1 MGRGGSGSAQTRRG
15 SPRRAGARDIA
26 LTDAPTGDSERAGAA
41 RGPSG
46 RVAFV
51 QAQTRTTLAVALAF
65 VVATAIALVIPHH
78 TGWWLPLHLFLAG
91 ALLLAISA
99 ATQFF
104 AVTWAAGPPASNR
117 TAGAQR
123 WLLATSVL
131 LLVASRELRWPR
143 GLAALGGAGV
153 IVSLLLLGVSLRR
166 TVLAGVQRRF
176 DGALDTYLCALLAGA
191 IGSALGIAM
200 ATGLSG
206 SAVPRVRAAHL
217 TLNLLG
223 LVGLVIV
230 ATLPFFTATQARV
243 KMSPRADRRA
253 QGVLLGWL
261 SAALATTTF
270 GFLSG
275 RSSVAAAGLVGYA
288 AGLVALVALLPA
300 IRRKQLRWAGPRLL
314 QLGAGVAWWSGATLG
329 VAWQAAHHHPVFT
342 RPVVGA
348 LVVGGYAQILAAA
361 LAYLGPV
368 LRGGGHQRLSEGFR
382 TTRSWLGL
390 IAPNVAA
397 VGLLFDTRFVVVLAI
412 GAWIVDTAVRAA
424 TLVRRGSR

>member
-1 MGRGGSGSAQTRRG
+1 
-15 SPRRAGARDIA
+15 
-26 LTDAPTGDSERAGAA
+26 LTDAPTGDSEGAGAT
-41 RGPSG
+41 RGSAG
-46 RVAFV
+46 RVTLV
-51 QAQTRTTLAVALAF
+51 QGQTRATLAVAVAF
-65 VVATAIALVIPHH
+65 VIATAIALVIPHH

-91 ALLLAISA
+91 TLLLAISA

-104 AVTWAAGPPASNR
+104 AVTWSAGPPASNR
-117 TAGAQR
+117 VAAAQR
-123 WLLATSVL
+123 WLLAAGVVL
-131 LLVASRELRWPR
+131 FVASRELRWSDA
-143 GLAALGGAGV
+143 LAGIGGAGV

-166 TVLAGVQRRF
+166 TVRAGVQRRF
-176 DGALDTYLCALLAGA
+176 DGALGAYLCALLAGT

-200 ATGLSG
+200 ATGLNGPALS
-206 SAVPRVRAAHL
+206 RVRAAHL

-243 KMSPRADRRA
+243 KMSPRANGHA
-253 QGVLLGWL
+253 QGVLLAWF
-261 SAALATTTF
+261 STALATSAF

-275 RSSVAAAGLVGYA
+275 RSRVAAVGLAVYA
-288 AGLVALVALLPA
+288 AGLVAMLALLPA
-300 IRRKQLRWAGPRLL
+300 IRLKQLRWAGPRLL
-314 QLGAGVAWWSGATLG
+314 QLGAGVAWWTAATLA
-329 VAWQAAHHHPVFT
+329 VAGQAAHDNPVFT
-342 RPVVGA
+342 RPVLGV

-390 IAPNVAA
+390 IAANVAA
-397 VGLLFDTRFVVVLAI
+397 VGLLLDTRYVVVLAI
-412 GAWIVDTAVRAA
+412 GAWFVDTAVRAA

>member
-1 MGRGGSGSAQTRRG
+1 
-15 SPRRAGARDIA
+15 
-26 LTDAPTGDSERAGAA
+26 LTDAPIGDAQSAGAA
-41 RGPSG
+41 RGPTG
-46 RVAFV
+46 RVALV
-51 QAQTRTTLAVALAF
+51 QGQTRTTLACALAF

-123 WLLATSVL
+123 WLLATSVVV
-131 LLVASRELRWPR
+131 LVASRELRWPR
-143 GLAALGGAGV
+143 TLAALGGAGV
-153 IVSLLLLGVSLRR
+153 IVSLLLLGASLRR
-166 TVLAGVQRRF
+166 TVRAGVQRRF
-176 DGALDTYLCALLAGA
+176 DSALSAYLCALLAGTIA
-191 IGSALGIAM
+191 GALGIAM

-206 SAVPRVRAAHL
+206 SALPRVRAAHL

-243 KMSPRADRRA
+243 KMSPRADRHA
-253 QGVLLGWL
+253 QAVLLAWL
-261 SAALATTTF
+261 GAALATTTF

-275 RSSVAAAGLVGYA
+275 HSSVAAVGLVAYA
-288 AGLVALVALLPA
+288 AGLVALLGFLPA
-300 IRRKQLRWAGPRLL
+300 IRLKQLRWAGPRLL
-314 QLGAGVAWWSGATLG
+314 HLGAGVAWWTGATLA
-329 VAWQAAHHHPVFT
+329 VAWQAAHDSPVFT
-342 RPVVGA
+342 RPVVGV

-382 TTRSWLGL
+382 TTRSWRGL
-390 IAPNVAA
+390 IAANVAA
-397 VGLLFDTRFVVVLAI
+397 VGLLFDTRYVVVLAT
-412 GAWIVDTAVRAA
+412 GAWFVDTAVRAA
-424 TLVRRGSR
+424 TLVRRVSR

>member
-1 MGRGGSGSAQTRRG
+1 
-15 SPRRAGARDIA
+15 
-26 LTDAPTGDSERAGAA
+26 LTDASTGDSEGAGAA

-46 RVAFV
+46 RVALV
-51 QAQTRTTLAVALAF
+51 QGQTRTTLALAFMF

-117 TAGAQR
+117 TATAQR
-123 WLLATSVL
+123 WLLAVGAVV
-131 LLVASRELRWPR
+131 LVASRELRWPR
-143 GLAALGGAGV
+143 TLAALGGAGV
-153 IVSLLLLGVSLRR
+153 IVSLVLLGVSLRR
-166 TVLAGVQRRF
+166 TVRAGVQRRF
-176 DGALDTYLCALLAGA
+176 DSALGSYLCALLAGT

-243 KMSPRADRRA
+243 KMSPRADRHA
-253 QGVLLGWL
+253 QGVLLVWL

-270 GFLSG
+270 GFLAG
-275 RSSVAAAGLVGYA
+275 RSSVAAFGLAAYA

-300 IRRKQLRWAGPRLL
+300 IRVKQLRWAGPRLL
-314 QLGAGVAWWSGATLG
+314 QLGAGVAWWTGATLV
-329 VAWQAAHHHPVFT
+329 VAWQAAHDTPVFT

-390 IAPNVAA
+390 IAANVAA
-397 VGLLFDTRFVVVLAI
+397 VGLLFDARPVVVFGI
-412 GAWIVDTAVRAA
+412 GAWFGDTAVRAA
-424 TLVRRGSR
+424 TLVRRVSR

>member
-1 MGRGGSGSAQTRRG
+1 M
-15 SPRRAGARDIA
+15 
-26 LTDAPTGDSERAGAA
+26 TDAPTGDSEGAGAA
-41 RGPSG
+41 RGPTG
-46 RVAFV
+46 RVALV
-51 QAQTRTTLAVALAF
+51 QGQTRTTLAVAFAF

-104 AVTWAAGPPASNR
+104 AVTWSAGPPASNR
-117 TAGAQR
+117 VAAAQR
-123 WLLATSVL
+123 WLLAAGVV
-131 LLVASRELRWPR
+131 LLVASRELRWPDA
-143 GLAALGGAGV
+143 LAGIGGAGV

-166 TVLAGVQRRF
+166 TVRAGVQRRF
-176 DGALDTYLCALLAGA
+176 DGALGAYLCALLAGT

-206 SAVPRVRAAHL
+206 SALPRVRAAHL

-243 KMSPRADRRA
+243 KMSPRADRHA
-253 QGVLLGWL
+253 QGVLLAWF
-261 SAALATTTF
+261 STALATTAF

-275 RSSVAAAGLVGYA
+275 RSRVAAVGLAVYA
-288 AGLVALVALLPA
+288 AGLVALLALLPA
-300 IRRKQLRWAGPRLL
+300 IRLKQLRWAGPRLL
-314 QLGAGVAWWSGATLG
+314 QLGAGVAWWTGATLV
-329 VAWQAAHHHPVFT
+329 VAWQAAHDNPVFT
-342 RPVVGA
+342 RPVVGV

-390 IAPNVAA
+390 IAANVAA
-397 VGLLFDTRFVVVLAI
+397 VGLLFDTRYVVVLAI
-412 GAWIVDTAVRAA
+412 GAWFVDTAVRAA
-424 TLVRRGSR
+424 TLVRRVSR

>member
-1 MGRGGSGSAQTRRG
+1 
-15 SPRRAGARDIA
+15 
-26 LTDAPTGDSERAGAA
+26 LTDAPTGDAESAGAA
-41 RGPSG
+41 RGPTG
-46 RVAFV
+46 RVALV
-51 QAQTRTTLAVALAF
+51 QGQTRATLAVAFAF
-65 VVATAIALVIPHH
+65 VVATAIALVIPHR

-104 AVTWAAGPPASNR
+104 AVTWAAGPPASNGM
-117 TAGAQR
+117 AAAQR
-123 WLLATSVL
+123 WLLAVGVV

-143 GLAALGGAGV
+143 ALAAFGGVGV

-166 TVLAGVQRRF
+166 TVRAGVQRRF
-176 DGALDTYLCALLAGA
+176 DGALGAYLCALLAGT
-191 IGSALGIAM
+191 IGCVLGIAM

-206 SAVPRVRAAHL
+206 SALPRVRAAHL

-253 QGVLLGWL
+253 QGVLLAWL
-261 SAALATTTF
+261 GAALATTTF
-270 GFLSG
+270 GFLAG
-275 RSSVAAAGLVGYA
+275 RSSVAAVGLTVYA
-288 AGLVALVALLPA
+288 AGLIALVALLPA
-300 IRRKQLRWAGPRLL
+300 IRVKQLRWAGPRLL
-314 QLGAGVAWWSGATLG
+314 QLGAGVAWWTGATLA
-329 VAWQAAHHHPVFT
+329 VAWQAAHDTPVFT
-342 RPVVGA
+342 RPVVGV

-390 IAPNVAA
+390 IAANVAA
-397 VGLLFDTRFVVVLAI
+397 VGLLFDTRYVVVLAI
-412 GAWIVDTAVRAA
+412 GAWFVDTAVRAA
-424 TLVRRGSR
+424 TLVRRVSR